1 MVFMKKKSPH
11 IWVGFT
17 SSPIKSINP
26 QATIWALSFSLLQMW
41 SQDVVQ
47 HCRQGNLPQ
56 EDMERRSNSTS
67 FDLAF
72 SAKTWR
78 PFNGAPEIGVI
89 EKQKTKMMRLGRTY
103 HIYIYMICKYI
114 YIYVLPSW
122 VSLCTNPVTSSS
134 DSSSSGRGNAAG
146 AVARLR
152 LRSMAKHGDGK
163 WSLWGGNCSPP
174 KKKDT
179 TM

>member
-1 MVFMKKKSPH
+1 MSQEKKNGLTFHWILIVKKRDPYFMVFMKKKSPH

-26 QATIWALSFSLLQMW
+26 QATIWALSFSLLQTW

-103 HIYIYMICKYI
+103 HIYIWYVNI
-114 YIYVLPSW
+114 YIW
-122 VSLCTNPVTSSS
+122 
-134 DSSSSGRGNAAG
+134 
-146 AVARLR
+146 
-152 LRSMAKHGDGK
+152 
-163 WSLWGGNCSPP
+163 SPP
-174 KKKDT
+174 QDLPMSFFNGIYRIKCFFCKSKKWFVFWFSF
-179 TM
+179 